1 MRKRGTAPNYPV
13 SAAVRSGACK
23 WGNSALSPVSEATDD
38 EKRSSVPQSSVAAT
52 EFEFVRADIQRT
64 PARTP
69 AWQAGGPLYG
79 NRRGARR
86 NGGVVI
92 QWRVRPAEPADL
104 DAIAAIQA
112 ASPEAAL
119 WPPGDYLQY
128 DARVAVRER
137 RVAGFLVTRRTAEGE
152 AEVLNLAVA
161 REFRRQGVGRALMSA
176 FLEGFRGDVFLE
188 VRSSNSYARGFYKS
202 LGFQELTL
210 RKDYYH
216 TPPEA
221 AIVMKFHSC

>member
-1 MRKRGTAPNYPV
+1 M
-13 SAAVRSGACK
+13 
-23 WGNSALSPVSEATDD
+23 L
-38 EKRSSVPQSSVAAT
+38 Q
-52 EFEFVRADIQRT
+52 I
-64 PARTP
+64 
-69 AWQAGGPLYG
+69 
-79 NRRGARR
+79 
-86 NGGVVI
+86 
-92 QWRVRPAEPADL
+92 RPAEPADL

-119 WPPGDYLQY
+119 WPPAEYLQY
-128 DARVAVRER
+128 DARVAVCAR

-161 REFRRQGVGRALMSA
+161 PEFRGQGVGRALMGA
-176 FLEGFRGDVFLE
+176 FLDGFRGDVFLE
-188 VRSSNSYARGFYKS
+188 VRCTNSSARGFYKS

-210 RKDYYH
+210 RKDYYG

>member
-1 MRKRGTAPNYPV
+1 M
-13 SAAVRSGACK
+13 
-23 WGNSALSPVSEATDD
+23 L
-38 EKRSSVPQSSVAAT
+38 Q
-52 EFEFVRADIQRT
+52 I
-64 PARTP
+64 
-69 AWQAGGPLYG
+69 
-79 NRRGARR
+79 
-86 NGGVVI
+86 
-92 QWRVRPAEPADL
+92 RPAEPADL

-119 WPPGDYLQY
+119 WPPAEYLQY
-128 DARVAVRER
+128 DARVAVRAR

-161 REFRRQGVGRALMSA
+161 PEFRGRGVGRALMGA
-176 FLEGFRGDVFLE
+176 FLDGFRGDVFLE
-188 VRSSNSYARGFYKS
+188 VRCTNSSARGFYKS

-210 RKDYYH
+210 RKDYYG